1 MWGMIPHVK
10 TIIPVTSRREA
21 LIILNVYI
29 YIYTIPD
36 FPWLFILLIHIIT
49 MIVLTLLRLSIPHLH
64 E

>member
-1 MWGMIPHVK
+1 MIPHVK

-21 LIILNVYI
+21 LIILNV